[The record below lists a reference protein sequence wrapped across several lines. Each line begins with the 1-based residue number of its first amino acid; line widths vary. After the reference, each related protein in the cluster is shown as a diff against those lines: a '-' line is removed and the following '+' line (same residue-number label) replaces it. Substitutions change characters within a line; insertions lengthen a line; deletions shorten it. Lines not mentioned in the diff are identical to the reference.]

1 MKSIEEIYRE
11 MRADFLNRTGHEA
24 AGNGDLA
31 VRLYAAAAQVHALYV
46 QGEWVTRQC
55 FPQTAAGEYLDRHAL
70 LRGLE
75 RRDAMKAAG
84 TICFQSGQA
93 AAADLTIPAGTVCMT
108 AGLMR
113 FQTTEEAVL
122 RAGESSVEVR
132 AEAVEGGAAGNAAA
146 GTITAMAVAPVG
158 VSWCTNPAAFTGGM
172 DREGDEELRARVLE
186 TFRRMPNGANAAFY
200 QQEAL
205 SFPEV
210 AAATVVA
217 RPRGVGTVDVFL
229 ATAAGL
235 PDSGL
240 LEQVAAHLEERREIA
255 VDVQVKAP
263 EVRTVDVSVQVAAR
277 PGADFN
283 TVRQAVESAVRG
295 WFDGRLLG
303 QSVLRAQLGALIFGV
318 EGVENYALTAP
329 AADVAAAVDEL
340 PQLGTLTVAA
350 LEGTA

>member
-1 MKSIEEIYRE
+1 ME
-11 MRADFLNRTGHEA
+11 LG
-24 AGNGDLA
+24 AGCDLS
-31 VRLYAAAAQVHALYV
+31 VRLYALAAQVYALWV
-46 QGEWVTRQC
+46 QSEWVTRQA
-55 FPQTAAGEYLDRHAL
+55 FPQTASGAYLDSHAQ

-75 RRDAMKAAG
+75 RKQAVSARGIVRFTAGEAAQ
-84 TICFQSGQA
+84 TPRE
-93 AAADLTIPAGTVCMT
+93 IPAGTVCMT
-108 AGLMR
+108 AGLVR
-113 FQTTEEAVL
+113 FETAEAAVL
-122 RAGESSVEVR
+122 PAGELWVDVPVQ
-132 AEAVEGGAAGNAAA
+132 ALTAGTAGNVAAGAIL
-146 GTITAMAVAPVG
+146 TMAVAPVG
-158 VSWCTNPAAFTGGM
+158 VSRCTNPEAFSGGL
-172 DREGDEELRARVLE
+172 DAEGDESLRERVLE

-277 PGADFN
+277 PGADFD

>member
-1 MKSIEEIYRE
+1 MLLWHTLATYFRRKYGVRVQKIPLD
-11 MRADFLNRTGHEA
+11 AGATCPNRDGTLSARGCIFCNDS
-24 AGNGDLA
+24 GSGS
-31 VRLYAAAAQVHALYV
+31 
-46 QGEWVTRQC
+46 GM
-55 FPQTAAGEYLDRHAL
+55 G
-70 LRGLE
+70 LRGL
-75 RRDAMKAAG
+75 D
-84 TICFQSGQA
+84 
-93 AAADLTIPAGTVCMT
+93 
-108 AGLMR
+108 
-113 FQTTEEAVL
+113 L
-122 RAGESSVEVR
+122 RAQWDAWYTKYTTTDSDR
-132 AEAVEGGAAGNAAA
+132 LF
-146 GTITAMAVAPVG
+146 MAYLQSFSNTYG
-158 VSWCTNPAAFTGGM
+158 PAS
-172 DREGDEELRARVLE
+172 R
-186 TFRRMPNGANAAFY
+186 
-200 QQEAL
+200 
-205 SFPEV
+205 
-210 AAATVVA
+210 
-217 RPRGVGTVDVFL
+217 L
-229 ATAAGL
+229 AH
-235 PDSGL
+235 L

>member
-24 AGNGDLA
+24 EGTGDLA

-75 RRDAMKAAG
+75 RRDAVKAAG

-108 AGLMR
+108 AGLVR

-132 AEAVEGGAAGNAAA
+132 AEAVEGGTAGNAAA

-172 DREGDEELRARVLE
+172 DRESDEELRARVLE
-186 TFRRMPNGANAAFY
+186 TFRRMPNGANTAFY
-200 QQEAL
+200 QQGAM
-205 SFPEV
+205 SFERV
-210 AAATVVA
+210 AAAAVL
-217 RPRGVGTVDVFL
+217 PRSRGIGTVDVVVS
-229 ATAAGL
+229 TWEGL
-235 PDSGL
+235 PDSSL
-240 LEQVAAHLEERREIA
+240 LDELTRYFEERREIA
-255 VDVQVKAP
+255 VDV
-263 EVRTVDVSVQVAAR
+263 
-277 PGADFN
+277 
-283 TVRQAVESAVRG
+283 TVRAPSVIRVDITVAVAPAEGYSGQEARTAVRDALES
-295 WFDGRLLG
+295 WFDGTRLG
-303 QSVLRAQLGALIFGV
+303 KKVLRAELSGLIF
-318 EGVENYALTAP
+318 ALNAVGNCAVTIP
-329 AADVAAAVDEL
+329 AEDVAAEADQL
-340 PQLGTLTVAA
+340 PRLGTLTI
-350 LEGTA
+350 TDMP

>member
-1 MKSIEEIYRE
+1 M
-11 MRADFLNRTGHEA
+11 L
-24 AGNGDLA
+24 
-31 VRLYAAAAQVHALYV
+31 
-46 QGEWVTRQC
+46 
-55 FPQTAAGEYLDRHAL
+55 PQTAEGEFLDRHAQ
-70 LRGLE
+70 LRGITRKE
-75 RRDAMKAAG
+75 AAPATGVIRFTAGETADAAR
-84 TICFQSGQA
+84 
-93 AAADLTIPAGTVCMT
+93 TIPVGTVCMT
-108 AGLMR
+108 AGRVR
-113 FQTTEEAVL
+113 FETTEEGAIQP
-122 RAGESSVEVR
+122 GELTADVPAQA
-132 AEAVEGGAAGNAAA
+132 AEAGSAGNVAAGSVVV
-146 GTITAMAVAPVG
+146 MAVAPAG
-158 VSWCTNPAAFTGGM
+158 VAACTNPEPCTGGA
-172 DREGDEELRARVLE
+172 DRETDEGLRERVMDS
-186 TFRRMPNGANAAFY
+186 FRRLPNGANAAFY

-277 PGADFN
+277 PGADFD

-318 EGVENYALTAP
+318 EGVENYAIFAP
-329 AADVAAAVDEL
+329 AADVAVAADVL
-340 PQLGTLTVAA
+340 PVLGTLTVEAMA
-350 LEGTA
+350 